1 MKIKFG
7 VKMAQ
12 TQTHYPLSFRGSS
25 IPFENSMN
33 APNVNQSLLY
43 SSIFSNF
50 LLFLFNFCVFLLA
63 MMNQTRQQTKYC
75 LGLASQSSK
84 KGNNSN
90 YINNNNNNN
99 NNNSNN
105 YNYSNYNNSNGNEE
119 DDAAFEKMRKDI
131 EANQDNAL
139 SLCTEKVLLAQQAY
153 DLVPFFF
160 LFKMPLGI
168 LILFIFLSFFY
179 MKLCFICCT
188 WCKWLMGF
196 NSWSFNVLFD
206 VLRMSLVHDTV
217 RFCFSSMI
225 CSNIGIWGWTR
236 NHRWTMLFWHW
247 RLLGLNF

>member
-1 MKIKFG
+1 
-7 VKMAQ
+7 MAQ

-99 NNNSNN
+99 NSNN

-131 EANQDNAL
+131 EVNQDNAL

-168 LILFIFLSFFY
+168 LILFYFFIILF
-179 MKLCFICCT
+179 MKLCFFCCT
-188 WCKWLMGF
+188 
-196 NSWSFNVLFD
+196 
-206 VLRMSLVHDTV
+206 
-217 RFCFSSMI
+217 
-225 CSNIGIWGWTR
+225 
-236 NHRWTMLFWHW
+236 
-247 RLLGLNF
+247 

>member
-1 MKIKFG
+1 M
-7 VKMAQ
+7 
-12 TQTHYPLSFRGSS
+12 
-25 IPFENSMN
+25 
-33 APNVNQSLLY
+33 
-43 SSIFSNF
+43 
-50 LLFLFNFCVFLLA
+50 FLLA

-90 YINNNNNNN
+90 YINNNNN